1 MTAKQSRPGA
11 LVTGASSGIG
21 YELAKLLAREGHD
34 VALVARS
41 GDQLEKIAS
50 NLEEDFGVLVV
61 VIREDLTDPD
71 APDRIFDRLE
81 SLGFRTDVLVNNAG
95 FGTLGRFARS
105 DAGPQID
112 MVQVNVTALT
122 HLTRRFVEPMV
133 EREHGR
139 ILNVASTAAFQPGP
153 FMAVYFATKAYV
165 LSFSEALGEEMRG
178 TGVTV
183 TALCPGPT
191 VTGFQTRAAMEHSPI
206 GGRMVTGDAAAV
218 ARAGYAGM
226 VKGKR
231 VVIPGVFNKA
241 GSALPRLFPRAL
253 ATRVVARMT
262 AVRGDT

>member
-1 MTAKQSRPGA
+1 MNAKQSRPGA

-41 GDQLEKIAS
+41 GDQLEKIAAD
-50 NLEEDFGVLVV
+50 LEEDFGVHAL

-81 SLGFRTDVLVNNAG
+81 SLGFRTDALVNNAG

-105 DAGPQID
+105 DAGSQID

-133 EREHGR
+133 ERERGR

-153 FMAVYFATKAYV
+153 FMAVYFA
-165 LSFSEALGEEMRG
+165 
-178 TGVTV
+178 
-183 TALCPGPT
+183 
-191 VTGFQTRAAMEHSPI
+191 RA
-206 GGRMVTGDAAAV
+206 
-218 ARAGYAGM
+218 
-226 VKGKR
+226 
-231 VVIPGVFNKA
+231 
-241 GSALPRLFPRAL
+241 
-253 ATRVVARMT
+253 
-262 AVRGDT
+262 